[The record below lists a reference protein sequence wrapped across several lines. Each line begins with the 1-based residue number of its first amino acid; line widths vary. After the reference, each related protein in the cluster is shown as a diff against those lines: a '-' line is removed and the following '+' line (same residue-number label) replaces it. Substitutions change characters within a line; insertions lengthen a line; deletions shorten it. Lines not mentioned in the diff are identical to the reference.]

1 MNKRSRDVYEENELE
16 ECTKRVRM
24 IDNAS
29 IGKKRSMA
37 LEEYIPNKRVKF
49 EPVVTHELKAEEYR
63 KVIIRLYKMN
73 MRMNSKI
80 NFLKHESDYHKN
92 KFKELEE
99 RVINKGIFS
108 RKLTMP
114 NGDMPRLQEV
124 I

>member
-1 MNKRSRDVYEENELE
+1 MNKRSRDEYEEKELE
-16 ECTKRVRM
+16 ECTKRVKI

-37 LEEYIPNKRVKF
+37 LEEYTPNKRVKF

-63 KVIIRLYKMN
+63 KVIVRLYKMN
-73 MRMNSKI
+73 MRINSKI
-80 NFLKHESDYHKN
+80 KFLKHEADYYKN

-108 RKLTMP
+108 RTLTLP

>member
-1 MNKRSRDVYEENELE
+1 MNKRSRDEYEEKELE
-16 ECTKRVRM
+16 ECTKRVKI

-37 LEEYIPNKRVKF
+37 LEEYTPNKRVKF

-80 NFLKHESDYHKN
+80 NFLKHESDYYKN